1 MTERFARRARLGFAV
16 LCGALL
22 TTVVSG
28 EAFARHHGGRLD
40 ARLHNTRH
48 AFASSHAELASRQP
62 SQPGP
67 LRYYGGPKSPMWRA
81 PVEN

>member
-1 MTERFARRARLGFAV
+1 MTGIFARRARLGFAV

-28 EAFARHHGGRLD
+28 EAFARHHGGHLH
-40 ARLHNTRH
+40 ARLHTRH

-62 SQPGP
+62 SQPGT